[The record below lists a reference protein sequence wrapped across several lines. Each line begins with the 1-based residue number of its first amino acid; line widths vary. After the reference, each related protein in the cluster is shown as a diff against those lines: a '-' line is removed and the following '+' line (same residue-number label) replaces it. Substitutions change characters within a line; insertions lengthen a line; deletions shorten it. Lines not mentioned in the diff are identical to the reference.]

1 MLYFAIFCLFR
12 RSLAIK
18 KQHVSYAI
26 VRPLAQN
33 VVTLQH
39 KPKGLVSRTY
49 PKGIPNTHQYNNQ
62 NKQSRH
68 RRHLLQKPREDINF
82 ASVIQICKLRPRQG
96 VFFPSGG
103 KKNLEFGMLNV
114 ELSAKPMLNYPIL
127 NWEFRIQEATT
138 ELKLKKLKIQKNS
151 KLKNSKCA

>member
-82 ASVIQICKLRPRQG
+82 ASVIQICKYAL
-96 VFFPSGG
+96 SGER
-103 KKNLEFGMLNV
+103 KNYLV
-114 ELSAKPMLNYPIL
+114 
-127 NWEFRIQEATT
+127 R
-138 ELKLKKLKIQKNS
+138 ELKS
-151 KLKNSKCA
+151 